1 MRVGYFYTK
10 SHPMQSRSLL
20 LFILCFTAITAIAQ
34 EGHRLSPSERLLLPQ
49 YMQSRGV
56 NPGTAAVTP
65 PSSPVRTMAEWEE
78 LQALVVGWRSYPSI
92 LREIVRAAKQ
102 ETRVIVVY
110 ASPDSPTSLTNYL
123 AAGGV
128 DTVNVSFLNAPI
140 NSVWSRDYGPW
151 SVYTND
157 VDSLLTIDWIYNRPR
172 PSDDA
177 VPVAVANYLN
187 TPLYQTTTAPWN
199 LVHTGG
205 NFMTDGLGT
214 GFSSDLV
221 LDENSPAGGFG
232 INHTEPEIDSIMY
245 AFMGIDRYIKMNK
258 LPYDVIHHI
267 DMHMKLLDEQTLLVG
282 QYPPGIADGPQIE
295 ANLLYVTNT
304 FNSAFGTPYRVVR
317 IPMPPDNGSWPS
329 NGGDYFTYTN
339 SSFINKTI
347 ILPVYGIPQDSIAIQ
362 LYRQELPGYTIFP
375 INCAGMI
382 GALGALHCITKEVG
396 TNDPLLISHQPLSN
410 TTDTVNS
417 YTVTARIQHRSGI
430 TQANLYWRTD
440 TLQPWQSVMMNPVGP
455 TYFWNGSIPAQPAGT
470 RVYYYITAT
479 SSSGK
484 SQVRPLPAPAGYWKF
499 DVTGITAM
507 AENQPVSMQTA
518 FPNPCRAIT
527 CIPIT
532 IASAQA
538 VKVDLLDLQGKF
550 VKRIHD
556 GTLPA
561 GEQKLFF
568 DATTLPS
575 GIYLIQC
582 FGPAGIARQRLSVV
596 H

>member
-1 MRVGYFYTK
+1 MRFYSTFV
-10 SHPMQSRSLL
+10 SLI
-20 LFILCFTAITAIAQ
+20 ILINLSASAQ
-34 EGHRLSPSERLLLPQ
+34 EDHRMSPSERALLPQ
-49 YMQSRGV
+49 YMLSRGV

-65 PSSPVRTMAEWEE
+65 PSSPVRTIAEWEE
-78 LQALVVGWRSYPSI
+78 LQALMVGWRTYPSI

-110 ASPDSPTSLTNYL
+110 ASPDSPASLTNYL

-128 DTVNVSFLNAPI
+128 DTINVTFLNAPL

-177 VPVAVANYLN
+177 VPVAVSNYLN
-187 TPLYQTTTAPWN
+187 TPLYQTTTTPWN

-214 GFSSDLV
+214 GFSSKLV

-232 INHTEPEIDSIMY
+232 INHSEQKIDSIMQ
-245 AFMGIDRYIKMNK
+245 AFMGIDRFIKMDK

-295 ANLLYVTNT
+295 ANLNYVVST
-304 FNSAFGTPYRVVR
+304 FPSAFGTPYNVIR
-317 IPMPPDNGSWPS
+317 IPMPPDNGQWPS

-339 SSFINKTI
+339 SSFINKTVI
-347 ILPVYGIPQDSIAIQ
+347 VPVYGIPQDSTALNI
-362 LYRQELPGYTIFP
+362 YREALPGYTITP
-375 INCAGMI
+375 INCLGMI
-382 GALGALHCITKEVG
+382 GALGALHCITKEIG
-396 TNDPLLISHQPLSN
+396 TDDPLLISHQALSN

-417 YTVTARIQHRSGI
+417 YTVTARIQHRTGI
-430 TQANLYWRTD
+430 SNADLYWRTD
-440 TLQPWQSVMMNPVGP
+440 TLLPWNNVMMNPVGP

-470 RVYYYITAT
+470 RVYYYIAAT
-479 SSSGK
+479 SSTGK

-499 DVTGITAM
+499 DVTGITGF
-507 AENQPVSMQTA
+507 QTESA
-518 FPNPCRAIT
+518 FEAGDVFPNPCRAIT

-532 IASAQA
+532 LKSSQQVNI
-538 VKVDLLDLQGKF
+538 DLLDAEGKL
-550 VKRIHD
+550 VRPIHH

-561 GEQKLFF
+561 GEQKLFL
-568 DATTLPS
+568 DASTLPD
-575 GIYLIQC
+575 GIYVIRSSGN
-582 FGPAGIARQRLSVV
+582 FGTSRQRIAVV